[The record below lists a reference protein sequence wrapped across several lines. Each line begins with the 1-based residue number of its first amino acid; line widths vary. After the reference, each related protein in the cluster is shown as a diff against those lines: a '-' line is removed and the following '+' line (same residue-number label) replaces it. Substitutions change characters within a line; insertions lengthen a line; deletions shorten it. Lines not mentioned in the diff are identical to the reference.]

1 MDVLETD
8 FWALQ
13 LPDEWFAEQDDETI
27 IISDE
32 SEVSSIELTSVL
44 ADKTTSKDDIL
55 ADVLP
60 ASAVKTVLAEET
72 AFYHELTEEGVFWRE
87 CVCELPQGI
96 LLISHGMDE
105 DNKGMDDA
113 SVDEILSTLAI
124 ALPQDDQDEKTS

>member
-32 SEVSSIELTSVL
+32 SQVSTIELTSIM
-44 ADKTTSKDDIL
+44 ADKNITKDEIL
-55 ADVLP
+55 SDVLP
-60 ASAVKTVLAEET
+60 KTAIQTVLAEET
-72 AFYHELTEEGVFWRE
+72 AFYHELTEDGVFWRE
-87 CVCELPQGI
+87 WVCELPQGI

-124 ALPQDDQDEKTS
+124 AIVQDETE

>member
-27 IISDE
+27 VISDE
-32 SEVSSIELTSVL
+32 SEVSTIELTSIIVDEN
-44 ADKTTSKDDIL
+44 ASKDEIL

-60 ASAVKTVLAEET
+60 AHAVKTVLAEET
-72 AFYHELTEEGVFWRE
+72 AFYHELLEDGIFWRE
-87 CVCELPQGI
+87 WVCEIPQGV

-124 ALPQDDQDEKTS
+124 AIPESE

>member
-32 SEVSSIELTSVL
+32 SEVSTIELTSIL
-44 ADKTTSKDDIL
+44 ADKNISKDDIL

-60 ASAVKTVLAEET
+60 DNAIKTVLAEET
-72 AFYHELTEEGVFWRE
+72 AYYHELSEDGVFWRE
-87 CVCELPQGI
+87 WVCELAEGV

-124 ALPQDDQDEKTS
+124 ALPESEQQEIE

>member
-32 SEVSSIELTSVL
+32 SQVSTIELTSII
-44 ADKTTSKDDIL
+44 ADKNMSKDEIL
-55 ADVLP
+55 SDVLP
-60 ASAVKTVLAEET
+60 EHAVKTVLAEET
-72 AFYHELTEEGVFWRE
+72 AFYHELNDEGVFWRE
-87 CVCELPQGI
+87 WVCELPKGV
-96 LLISHGMDE
+96 LLISHGMDQE
-105 DNKGMDDA
+105 NQGMDDA

-124 ALPQDDQDEKTS
+124 AIHNDE